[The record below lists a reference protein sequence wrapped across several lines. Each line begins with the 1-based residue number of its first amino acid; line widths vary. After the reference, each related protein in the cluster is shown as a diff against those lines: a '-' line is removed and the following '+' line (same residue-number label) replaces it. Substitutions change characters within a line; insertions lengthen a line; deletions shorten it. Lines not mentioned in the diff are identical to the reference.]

1 MKHCLT
7 FLRHGESESNKL
19 DILQGQTNSPL
30 SEKGRQQARLVAER
44 WRQAGVGFDA
54 ILSSPLLRAQ
64 QTAEIIAQ
72 TLGFTGAI
80 ETDSIWIERSFGAL
94 EGKPLPELRQM
105 QPQVVWWQA
114 FEPIGGSGESQL
126 DLYLR
131 AARGL
136 QGLIRRPPGR
146 YLVVSHGALLGKLT
160 FAVMGI
166 TPQGHNNGIMFL
178 LGNCAYLNVSYDVE
192 KSQFLVYGLNN
203 PDEFAWMK
211 GP

>member
-7 FLRHGESESNKL
+7 FLRHGESESNKVE
-19 DILQGQTNSPL
+19 ILQGQSNSPL
-30 SEKGRQQARLVAER
+30 SDKGRQQARQVAER

-54 ILSSPLLRAQ
+54 IFSSPLQRAQ
-64 QTAEIIAQ
+64 QTAEIVAE
-72 TLGFTGAI
+72 TLDFSGKI
-80 ETDSIWIERSFGAL
+80 EIDPIWIERSFGAL
-94 EGKPLPELRQM
+94 EGETLQELRSR
-105 QPQVVWWQA
+105 QPQVGWWLA
-114 FEPIGGSGESQL
+114 FDPIGGSGESQI
-126 DLYLR
+126 DLYVR
-131 AARGL
+131 AAQGL

-160 FAVMGI
+160 FVVMGI

-178 LGNCAYLNVSYDVE
+178 LGNCAYLNVSYDSE

-203 PDEFAWMK
+203 PDEFAWSK